1 MKFLLY
7 YIDVLQLLISG
18 FVLLYL
24 RINFQKMARGIPSYL
39 PCQRGCRRQA
49 QSDPWEYKI
58 HQLAQWCTQV
68 SHTIQHQL
76 LIIQM
81 IF

>member
-1 MKFLLY
+1 
-7 YIDVLQLLISG
+7 
-18 FVLLYL
+18 
-24 RINFQKMARGIPSYL
+24 MARGIPSYL

-81 IF
+81 IFK